1 MKQILAISLVLCSSA
16 TAVAANIYDD
26 CERSIKLFDAPK
38 VNGFASTIR
47 KYPNSTLDNLDAATL
62 CVSAAEGVFM
72 TFIPET
78 KTWAPASEVGN
89 GQVTENAQVIQEL
102 LAAYLTRMVESK
114 SAEMARRES
123 EAAAEAAR
131 LEREA
136 AAETLR
142 REQQAAAKA
151 GILELEAARR
161 ERQEAAE
168 AERLELE
175 SLQSKLEAELAKLE
189 EHSACISSK
198 TSQLL
203 SEIETIDKQNN
214 DTNNSLIIN
223 DTYSACSEL
232 YLKDKSSVMVNQS
245 CIDAF
250 KLLGHPNFII
260 AGDEMKSSFMDQ
272 LGELSTLRANL
283 VLEQNEV
290 GDELRTSMGFP
301 NSQDILSA
309 ASEAVEEKSCAEFG
323 YEGVYRD

>member
-1 MKQILAISLVLCSSA
+1 MKQLLAISLVLCSSA

-89 GQVTENAQVIQEL
+89 GQVTENAEIIEQLFV
-102 LAAYLTRMVESK
+102 AYL
-114 SAEMARRES
+114 ARVFETK
-123 EAAAEAAR
+123 AAEEAR

-136 AAETLR
+136 AAE
-142 REQQAAAKA
+142 A
-151 GILELEAARR
+151 G
-161 ERQEAAE
+161 AE

-203 SEIETIDKQNN
+203 SEIETIDQQNH

-260 AGDEMKSSFMDQ
+260 AGDELKSSFMDQ

-283 VLEQNEV
+283 AMKQHEV

-309 ASEAVEEKSCAEFG
+309 ASEVAEEKSCAEFG
-323 YEGVYRD
+323 YEGIYRN